1 MSDLSLNFSSFD
13 VERYSYKNGRY
24 RDNKTGKF
32 LSKKRIKELTVETI
46 EIQLKRLNK
55 IGSKLVK
62 GKSLLQDWLR
72 ETAQALK
79 NLHAQQFLLGVGGRN
94 NIKFEDYLV
103 LARALNEQYK
113 YLRKFAL
120 DCKSGITPLRFKYR
134 LRLYALSSRGSYFLG
149 KKQAAKR
156 EGKTKAIRK
165 LGVAE
170 HCPDCLYYAS
180 LGAVSLEEAIMPT
193 QQCVCGPNCKC
204 DIEFVEDD
212 IAFSEGNYIVDKN
225 GRWRDKNGRFIEM
238 PDIEEPEQNSIVA
251 DSVKSNINKYKNI
264 VRDIEK
270 LKLLNLST
278 KNAYD
283 ATVDK
288 LKRKYKNDASALS
301 VINSLQLDRGISNKK
316 NAASKVNV
324 LRKIIDEANSKGLKK
339 IGVKT
344 PGNESVKTIPINDEA
359 AFMDLSKRVLNTSSN
374 EFIQDKIE
382 VAAINRYRNTV
393 KEINEIIRD
402 VDKKLL
408 SDSDYQRLYGKTQEL
423 WSKLKLSLDEV
434 NDIRNNFYNEPRI
447 DEYIDKIGEISRES
461 PGGFKIKIPSSTK
474 EVKNVSKAEIC

>member
-1 MSDLSLNFSSFD
+1 VNNFSLNFSSFD
-13 VERYSYKNGRY
+13 AEKYNYKNGKF

-32 LSKKRIKELTVETI
+32 LSKKRIKELTVENI
-46 EIQLKRLNK
+46 EIQLKKLSK
-55 IGSKLVK
+55 IGSKLIK
-62 GKSLLQDWLR
+62 GKFLLQDWLR

-94 NIKFEDYLV
+94 NIRFEDYLV
-103 LARALNEQYK
+103 LARTLKEQYK
-113 YLRKFAL
+113 YLRKFAI

-156 EGKTKAIRK
+156 EGKTSAIRK

-170 HCPDCLYYAS
+170 HCVDCLYYAS

-193 QQCVCGPNCKC
+193 QQCACGPNCKC
-204 DIEFVEDD
+204 DIEFIEDE
-212 IAFSEGNYIVDKN
+212 IAFSEGNFIIDKN

-251 DSVKSNINKYKNI
+251 ASVKSNINKYKNI

-288 LKRKYKNDASALS
+288 LKRKYKNDATALS
-301 VINSLQLDRGISNKK
+301 VINSLQFERGISNKK
-316 NAASKVNV
+316 NAAAKVDV
-324 LRKIIDEANSKGLKK
+324 LRKIIDEVNSEGSRKLS
-339 IGVKT
+339 VKT
-344 PGNESVKTIPINDEA
+344 TSDKSVKTIPINDEA
-359 AFMDLSKRVLNTSSN
+359 EFINLSKRVLNNSSK
-374 EFIQDKIE
+374 EFQQDKSA

-393 KEINEIIRD
+393 KEINEAIRE
-402 VDKKLL
+402 VGNKSLT
-408 SDSDYQRLYGKTQEL
+408 DSDYQRLYGKTAEL
-423 WSKLKLSLDEV
+423 WSKLKVSLEEV
-434 NDIRNNFYNEPRI
+434 NDLQNNFYNEPLI
-447 DEYIDKIGEISRES
+447 DEYLGKIGEISRES
-461 PGGFKIKIPSSTK
+461 PGGFKINIPDSIK
-474 EVKNVSKAEIC
+474 DIKNIFKAEIC